1 VRKITR
7 SMQPNMLS
15 VAIFFLAVCVPFSGC
30 KAVRLAVPEPDLRH
44 ANTASQEGDI
54 AFARKDFYTALIKY
68 LESVRFNPNSEYVYN
83 KLGIAYSQLTYLQQA
98 AESFEHSIQLNP
110 KYTFAYNNLGSVYFA
125 QKNLKKAEK
134 CFKKAINLKDDEASF
149 YMNLGSLYLE
159 KKKRNKAI
167 AEWRKGLAIDPN
179 VLSKNSSVSLI
190 GGASPSK
197 ERHYFMARLLAA
209 EGKTELAIESLKLA
223 INEGFTDIESVRKEH
238 DFDPIRKDERFIDFM
253 EQTDLLIRLKAKV
266 GLPGN

>member
-1 VRKITR
+1 
-7 SMQPNMLS
+7 MLS
-15 VAIFFLAVCVPFSGC
+15 AALLFLAVCAPFSGC
-30 KAVRLAVPEPDLRH
+30 KAVRVAVPEPDIRR
-44 ANTASQEGDI
+44 ANAAAQEGDI
-54 AFARKDFYTALIKY
+54 AFVRKDFYTALIKY
-68 LESVRFNPNSEYVYN
+68 LESVRFNPSSENFYN

-110 KYTFAYNNLGSVYFA
+110 KYPFSYNNLGSVYFA
-125 QKNLKKAEK
+125 QKNLKKAER

-159 KKKRNKAI
+159 KKKRSKAM

-179 VLSKNSSVSLI
+179 VLSKNNSVSLL
-190 GGASPSK
+190 GGASPTK
-197 ERHYFMARLLAA
+197 ERHYFIARLLAA
-209 EGKTELAIESLKLA
+209 EGKTEPAIENLKLA
-223 INEGFTDIESVRKEH
+223 ISEGFTDIESVRKEH

-253 EQTDLLIRLKAKV
+253 EQADLLIRLKAKV